1 MLSLIG
7 PQSWG
12 RSGAEL
18 TYLAS
23 VKLLADHTWEVLEQN
38 PDFDF
43 NG

>member
-1 MLSLIG
+1 LIG
-7 PQSWG
+7 PLSWG
-12 RSGAEL
+12 KSGEKL

-23 VKLLADHTWEVLEQN
+23 VKLLADHTWEVIEQA